1 MWRGLKVSIIV
12 DILMRRILHNM
23 TLNPSK
29 ICHPY
34 FLLKIIYDLS
44 GLTFRRLW
52 HQALATLPRRFSE
65 AVP

>member
-1 MWRGLKVSIIV
+1 MRHGLNVSIIV
-12 DILMRRILHNM
+12 DILMRRNLHNM
-23 TLNPSK
+23 RLNPSK

-34 FLLKIIYDLS
+34 FLLKIVYDLS
-44 GLTFRRLW
+44 GLTFRWLW